1 MARRKDLAGLAALG
15 ALGMLLSQKQDG
27 SRVSVEDR
35 GSSPEVS
42 PSRDTRDYGV
52 DYSEAPQRGRDFMTE
67 AEPGWTS
74 ATAPVRR
81 PASGGRTP
89 ASGVNLGTSNAGYDS
104 TAMRPAS
111 RMRDDQYNPDVK
123 QRLREDQYN
132 PDVKQRRLNSAEAM
146 AQLDRQLGVRQGPTA
161 GNGRSVTGTETSRN
175 ISNTLN
181 ALYPL
186 GGGVG
191 KIGAE
196 LATAGRVQKA
206 YNQAQAA
213 RRAAEGFSPAEAQA
227 AREAAELAARDAKV
241 LNPNAWLA
249 GPQGMK
255 NFKKGGQVK
264 KSAAKVA
271 VKASASRRGDGIAQR
286 GKTRGKMV

>member
-27 SRVSVEDR
+27 SRVPVEDR
-35 GSSPEVS
+35 VGTPVGGDDQYNPDVRYAGLME
-42 PSRDTRDYGV
+42 
-52 DYSEAPQRGRDFMTE
+52 QK
-67 AEPGWTS
+67 EPGWES
-74 ATAPVRR
+74 GKAPVRR

-123 QRLREDQYN
+123 QRLRDDQYN
-132 PDVKQRRLNSAEAM
+132 PDVKQRRLTSAEAM
-146 AQLDRQLGVRQGPTA
+146 AQLDRQLGYREGPTA
-161 GNGRSVTGTETSRN
+161 GDGRSVDSTELGRN
-175 ISNTLN
+175 LN
-181 ALYPL
+181 AMVNA
-186 GGGVG
+186 GGPGGLFKAAKAGVG
-191 KIGAE
+191 VAREFGAGS
-196 LATAGRVQKA
+196 AAQKA

-255 NFKKGGQVK
+255 NFKKGGKVK
-264 KSAAKVA
+264 KMASGGS